1 MTTFFIA
8 QVDEVR
14 PLNRKDKTTGQV
26 KSLTQLTATFQAQDN
41 EGYLVKSSENI
52 TFSIDLLS
60 KLQTTKGKFI
70 VVPYATINTKNG
82 TYTFPDDNL
91 DFIVFDKNP
100 LEVKETR
107 KAS

>member
-8 QVDEVR
+8 KVDEVR
-14 PLNRKDKTTGQV
+14 PLSRKDKTTGNV
-26 KSLTQLTATFQAQDN
+26 VSLAQLTATFQAKDS

-52 TFSIDLLS
+52 TFSVDLYT

-70 VVPYATINTKNG
+70 AIPYATINTKNG

-91 DFIVFDKNP
+91 DFLVFDKNP
-100 LEVKETR
+100 LEVK
-107 KAS
+107 KV